1 MTDIGTVVVTGAT
14 SGIGRA
20 CAQAFSGL
28 GARVVVTGRRR
39 ERLEALVDELP
50 NEALALP
57 FDVRDAA
64 AVAAAFDGLPEGW
77 SDVDVLV
84 NNAGLALG
92 KEPMHEGRLDE
103 WTQMIETNVIG
114 LLNVTNWVLPPMVAR
129 GRGHII
135 NVGSNA
141 AREVYPGGAVYCAS
155 KAAVDRITKGL
166 RMDALGTGIRVSEID
181 PGMVETEFSNVRF
194 RGDDAAASAV
204 YEGITPLGPEDVAD
218 TVLWIATRPP
228 HVQVADV
235 LLYPTDQAGAGKVA
249 RR

>member
-39 ERLEALVDELP
+39 ERLEALVEELP